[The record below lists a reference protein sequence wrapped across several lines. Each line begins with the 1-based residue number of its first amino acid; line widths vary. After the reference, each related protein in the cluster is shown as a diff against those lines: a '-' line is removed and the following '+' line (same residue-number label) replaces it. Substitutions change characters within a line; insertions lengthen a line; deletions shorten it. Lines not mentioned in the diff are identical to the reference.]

1 MFKWFA
7 KKYAVSVVNDLIK
20 KLNGKYDIEC
30 YRTRIMKVLAYL
42 NNLLEVLDDGEVT
55 SEEADKIIE
64 ETIKLF

>member
-1 MFKWFA
+1 MLKWLA
-7 KKYAVSVVNDLIK
+7 KKYAVSLVNDLIK
-20 KLNGKYDIEC
+20 KLNGKYDIAS
-30 YRTRIMKVLAYL
+30 YRTRIVNVLKYL

>member
-20 KLNGKYDIEC
+20 KLNGKYDVEC
-30 YRTRIMKVLAYL
+30 YRARVMKVLKYL

-55 SEEADKIIE
+55 GEEADKIIE
-64 ETIKLF
+64 ETSALF

>member
-1 MFKWFA
+1 MFKWLA
-7 KKYAVSVVNDLIK
+7 KKYVVGLVNDLIK
-20 KLNGKYDIEC
+20 KLNGKYDVEC
-30 YRTRIMKVLAYL
+30 YRTRIMNVLKYL